1 MTHRKGYTLI
11 ELMIGLVILGIVTGA
26 LYKLLVTTQRVSRA
40 QTEHVDLQTN
50 MRGAA
55 LIVPNELREINTVVG
70 GNVDQND
77 ILAGSGANV
86 IQYRAM
92 RGIGFICESPAAG
105 GQVKI
110 LVSTW
115 SGLRNP
121 DGARDDGYV
130 FIDGDENKSADDIW
144 QPVTITGVANSTCGG
159 APAFALT
166 ISPTVGALV
175 GLPVNTPVRLYEVME
190 LSMYA
195 NSGQWWLGARSV
207 SGGEVSPQ
215 PLVGPL
221 DATANAG
228 FNLSY
233 RDGNNA
239 VTADLTSV
247 KSIRIGMKSL
257 SSYNVASGTGSTLGQ
272 LQETDSTQVVLRN
285 AFRP

>member
-26 LYKLLVTTQRVSRA
+26 LYKLLVTSQRISRA

-92 RGIGFICESPAAG
+92 RGIGFVCQTPTNNE
-105 GQVKI
+105 VRI
-110 LVSTW
+110 LASSW
-115 SGLRNP
+115 SGLRAP
-121 DGARDDGYV
+121 DPGGKDDGYV
-130 FIDGDENKSADDIW
+130 FIDGDENKSIDDAW
-144 QPVTITGVANSTCGG
+144 QPVTITGVTNSTCG
-159 APAFALT
+159 ANAAYALA
-166 ISPTVGALV
+166 INPTVAVLTTV
-175 GLPVNTPVRLYEVME
+175 PVNTPVRLYEIME

-195 NSGQWWLGARSV
+195 TGGQWWLGARSV
-207 SGGEVSPQ
+207 SAGEVNPQ

-247 KSIRIGMKSL
+247 KSIRIGMKGL